1 MQRLTVNA
9 RFLGGTGGDRLGQ
22 PSGGVMTKKHARQ
35 AAILDLVAGHV
46 VGSQEELRQLLLGR
60 GMDVTQATLSRDLRD
75 LGLARVSTEDG
86 GRYVRPE
93 SLSSDEYKP
102 LLANLLP
109 QLFSKIDG
117 VGELIVLRTVRS
129 GAQPIAEAIDL
140 EEFEEVLGTI
150 AGDDTIL
157 IVTRS
162 EAARAALTARLLA
175 LAGES

>member
-1 MQRLTVNA
+1 
-9 RFLGGTGGDRLGQ
+9 
-22 PSGGVMTKKHARQ
+22 MTKKRTRQ
-35 AAILDLVAGHV
+35 AAILDLVATHV
-46 VGSQEELRQLLLGR
+46 VGSQEELRQLLRTR

-86 GRYVRPE
+86 GRYVLPE
-93 SLSSDEYKP
+93 SLASVEDKP
-102 LLANLLP
+102 LLDNLLP
-109 QLFSKIDG
+109 QLFAGIDG

-140 EEFEEVLGTI
+140 EEFAEVLGTI

-162 EAARAALTARLLA
+162 EAARLALTARLRA
-175 LAGES
+175 LASGV

>member
-1 MQRLTVNA
+1 
-9 RFLGGTGGDRLGQ
+9 
-22 PSGGVMTKKHARQ
+22 MTKKHTRQ
-35 AAILDLVAGHV
+35 AAILDLVASHV
-46 VGSQEELRQLLLGR
+46 VGSQEELRRLLLEQ

-93 SLSSDEYKP
+93 ALAADDDKP
-102 LLANLLP
+102 LLGNLLP

-117 VGELIVLRTVRS
+117 VGELIVLHTVRS
-129 GAQPIAEAIDL
+129 GAQPIAEAIDQ
-140 EEFEEVLGTI
+140 EEFDEVLGTI

-162 EAARAALTARLLA
+162 AAARSALTARLLE